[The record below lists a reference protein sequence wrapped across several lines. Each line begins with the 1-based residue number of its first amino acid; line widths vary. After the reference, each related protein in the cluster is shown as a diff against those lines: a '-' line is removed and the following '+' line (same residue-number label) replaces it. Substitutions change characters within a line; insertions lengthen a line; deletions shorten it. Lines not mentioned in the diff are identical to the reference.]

1 MKTIEVKNIV
11 KSFGRKCV
19 VNNVS
24 FSLSS
29 GKMTVLCGRTGSGKT
44 TTIKCIIKILK
55 RDSGEILIDGKRGEI
70 DKKSIGYIPEGGRMF
85 FKQMVGSQL
94 NFFARINGMG
104 EKEVEPALNYWLE
117 YFQIQE
123 YKLEKPVTMS
133 RRNQQKVQLISV
145 LIHNPDI
152 IILDEPFSWLDPVN
166 MDLFIE
172 VMRELKAKNKCI
184 LISSHQLNL
193 LEELCEDICIIE
205 HGKCIYKGFI
215 LDLIKSHSK
224 DYLYIKTKD
233 QITLS
238 EYEEISPCSYRKI
251 LNDPSEFNSEMEKI
265 KQMNLEIESIDR
277 GKISLQEIF
286 VSLVEDVE
294 ELSTRGKGTRDIMK
308 DFLHDFS
315 FYLQK
320 LIRNIVFVVV
330 ILFFLYCYIY

>member
-11 KSFGRKCV
+11 KSFDGKCV

-24 FSLSS
+24 LSFSS
-29 GKMTVLCGRTGSGKT
+29 GKMTALCGRNGSGKT
-44 TTIKCIIKILK
+44 TTIRSILGILE
-55 RDSGEILIDGKRGEI
+55 RDSGEILIDGKSGVI
-70 DKKSIGYIPEGGRMF
+70 NKKSIGYIPEERGMF
-85 FKQMVGSQL
+85 LKEMVETQL
-94 NFFARINGMG
+94 RFFAQLKGMG
-104 EKEVEPALNYWLE
+104 KKEIEPAINYWLKR
-117 YFQIQE
+117 FQIQE
-123 YKLEKPVTMS
+123 YKHKRLESMS
-133 RRNQQKVQLISV
+133 KGNQQKVQLISA

-152 IILDEPFSWLDPVN
+152 IILDEPFSGLDPIT

-184 LISSHQLNL
+184 LISSHQLTL
-193 LEELCEDICIIE
+193 LEGLCEDICIIE
-205 HGKCIYKGFI
+205 HGKCIYEGFI

-265 KQMNLEIESIDR
+265 AQMNLEIESIGR

-286 VSLVEDVE
+286 VSLVKNVE
-294 ELSTRGKGTRDIMK
+294 EK
-308 DFLHDFS
+308 
-315 FYLQK
+315 
-320 LIRNIVFVVV
+320 
-330 ILFFLYCYIY
+330 